1 MCTKITP
8 ATQVPAST
16 ETPVPEKPTSD
27 QVKWNVS
34 EEKFM
39 GAYSQTNEETGEPE
53 IFSKELSRK
62 YVSFSPWPT
71 TGFILQQL

>member
-39 GAYSQTNEETGEPE
+39 GAYSQTNEETGELVPFNVESQVLFSSNYMVPE
-53 IFSKELSRK
+53 
-62 YVSFSPWPT
+62 PNQ
-71 TGFILQQL
+71 GF

>member
-39 GAYSQTNEETGEPE
+39 GAYSQTNEETGAQVPFNVESQVLFSSNYMVPEPNQ
-53 IFSKELSRK
+53 
-62 YVSFSPWPT
+62 
-71 TGFILQQL
+71 GF

>member
-39 GAYSQTNEETGEPE
+39 GAYSQTNEETGALVPFNVESQVL
-53 IFSKELSRK
+53 FSSNYMAPVLDQ
-62 YVSFSPWPT
+62 
-71 TGFILQQL
+71 GF

>member
-39 GAYSQTNEETGEPE
+39 GAYSQTNEETEEPVPFNVE
-53 IFSKELSRK
+53 SQVLFSSNYMVPE
-62 YVSFSPWPT
+62 PNQ
-71 TGFILQQL
+71 GF